1 MNAALEA
8 AMPQRTTW
16 YADGLRWI
24 ASAISGAA
32 DYLDSSEPESASLD
46 PMPRHTSFDEIV
58 SDMRNR
64 ANTGFAAGQRPY
76 Y

>member
-1 MNAALEA
+1 MNTVET

-24 ASAISGAA
+24 ASVITDTA
-32 DYLDSSEPESASLD
+32 DFFDRPSPDAASLD

-58 SDMRNR
+58 ADLRNR
-64 ANTGFAAGQRPY
+64 ANSGFAAGQRPY

>member
-1 MNAALEA
+1 MNALEA
-8 AMPQRTTW
+8 AMPQRSTW

-24 ASAISGAA
+24 ASVITDTA
-32 DYLDSSEPESASLD
+32 DYLDKAAPDAASLD

-58 SDMRNR
+58 VDLRNR
-64 ANTGFAAGQRPY
+64 ANAGFAAGQRPY